1 MKFLNEHT
9 QYIES
14 ELALFQ
20 LPENP
25 SNLYHPLRYFLKIGG
40 KRIRPVLT
48 LMAAE
53 LFGTN
58 ADKVKDAAI
67 AIELFH
73 NFTLLH
79 DDIMDQAPLR
89 RGKETVHEKYNTNI
103 AILAGDVMFVKA
115 IQALAKQDAQ
125 HLPQL
130 LQLFNQ
136 TAIEVCEGQQYDMD
150 FETKENVAT
159 EEYLEMIRLKTSVLL
174 GCALQFGGICSGTNE
189 KNQKLLYD
197 FGINLGMAFQIQDDI
212 LDLFG
217 DPELVGKQVGGDIL
231 AQKKTILSILAQE
244 RGIKDK
250 SDAFEKIK
258 LIQDPKEKIQEAQ
271 SLFIS
276 WDILKQCSALQEDY
290 LQKAIA
296 NLESIETSG
305 NKDNFIELSNYLFHR
320 TH

>member
-1 MKFLNEHT
+1 MKFLKEHT
-9 QYIES
+9 LYIES
-14 ELALFQ
+14 ELERFQ

-25 SNLYHPLRYFLKIGG
+25 GNLYNPLRYFLNIGG

-53 LFGTN
+53 LFGN
-58 ADKVKDAAI
+58 NPDKVKDAALS
-67 AIELFH
+67 IELFH

-89 RGKETVHEKYNTNI
+89 RGKETVHEKYDTNI

-115 IQALAKQDAQ
+115 IQALAKQDAE
-125 HLPQL
+125 HLPKL

-150 FETKENVAT
+150 FESKDNVGT
-159 EEYLEMIRLKTSVLL
+159 EAYLEMIRLKTSVLL

-244 RGIKDK
+244 KGVKDK

-258 LIQDPKEKIQEAQ
+258 LIQDPKEKIKQAQ
-271 SLFIS
+271 DLFIS
-276 WDILKQCSALQEDY
+276 WDILNQCSALQEDY

-296 NLESIETSG
+296 NLESIETLG

>member
-1 MKFLNEHT
+1 MKFLKEHT
-9 QYIES
+9 RFIES
-14 ELALFQ
+14 ELERFR
-20 LPENP
+20 LPDNP
-25 SNLYHPLRYFLKIGG
+25 SNLYHPLRYFLSIGG

-53 LFGTN
+53 LFS
-58 ADKVKDAAI
+58 AKPDKVKDAALS
-67 AIELFH
+67 IELFH

-115 IQALAKQDAQ
+115 IQSLAKQDAE

-150 FETKENVAT
+150 FESKENVGT
-159 EEYLEMIRLKTSVLL
+159 EAYLEMIRLKTSVLL

-258 LIQDPKEKIQEAQ
+258 LIQDPKEKIKEAQ
-271 SLFIS
+271 NLFIR
-276 WDILKQCSALQEDY
+276 WDILNQCSALQEAY

>member
-1 MKFLNEHT
+1 MKFLKEHT
-9 QYIES
+9 LYIES
-14 ELALFQ
+14 ELERFQ
-20 LPENP
+20 LPLNP
-25 SNLYHPLRYFLKIGG
+25 SNLYHPLRYFLNIGG

-89 RGKETVHEKYNTNI
+89 RGEVTVHEKYNTNI
-103 AILAGDVMFVKA
+103 AILAGDVLFVKA
-115 IQALAKQDAQ
+115 VQALAQQDTQ

-130 LQLFNQ
+130 LQLFNK

-150 FETKENVAT
+150 FESKENVGT

-189 KNQKLLYD
+189 KNQKQLYD

-250 SDAFEKIK
+250 NDAFEKIK
-258 LIQDPKEKIQEAQ
+258 LIQDPKEKIKQAQ
-271 SLFIS
+271 DLFIS
-276 WDILKQCSALQEDY
+276 WDILNQCSALQEDY

>member
-1 MKFLNEHT
+1 MKFLKEHT
-9 QYIES
+9 LYIES
-14 ELALFQ
+14 ELERFQ
-20 LPENP
+20 LPLNP
-25 SNLYHPLRYFLKIGG
+25 SNLYHPLRYFLNIGG

-89 RGKETVHEKYNTNI
+89 RGEVTVHEKYNTNI
-103 AILAGDVMFVKA
+103 AILAGDVLFVKA
-115 IQALAKQDAQ
+115 VQALAQQDTQ

-150 FETKENVAT
+150 FESKENVGT

-174 GCALQFGGICSGTNE
+174 GCALQFGGICSGTDE

-231 AQKKTILSILAQE
+231 AHKKTILSILAQE
-244 RGIKDK
+244 RGIKDN
-250 SDAFEKIK
+250 SDAFDKIK
-258 LIQDPKEKIQEAQ
+258 LIQDPTEKIKEAQ
-271 SLFIS
+271 KLFTS
-276 WDILKQCSALQEDY
+276 WEILKQCSALQEDY
-290 LQKAIA
+290 LQKAVE
-296 NLESIETSG
+296 NLDSIETSG
-305 NKDNFIELSNYLFHR
+305 NKGNFIELSNYLFHR
-320 TH
+320 SH